1 MRFRVLQTMIVT
13 TVVMNIRVLTAE
25 FLELLLICAIAV
37 ATCRIVS
44 DAGATYHSI
53 VSAVDSTFVKYFC
66 QIFNVTFILYHIF
79 FSMLVNYIRRTSQ
92 HTDARY

>member
-13 TVVMNIRVLTAE
+13 TVLMYITVRVLTAE
-25 FLELLLICAIAV
+25 FLELLIYAIAL

-53 VSAVDSTFVKYFC
+53 VSVVDSTFVRYFVNFQC
-66 QIFNVTFILYHIF
+66 HIYSLSHL
-79 FSMLVNYIRRTSQ
+79 FSMPVNYIRRTILI
-92 HTDARY
+92 